1 MDTLT
6 WRGIVQELGLL
17 FSNVSCNQKLKL
29 IKVSWRYSEAPERTN
44 LCQVNV
50 YGLNFKPLKPDNSFF
65 SFFC

>member
-29 IKVSWRYSEAPERTN
+29 IKVSWRYSEPPKRTS

-50 YGLNFKPLKPDNSFF
+50 YDLNFKPLKPNNSFF
-65 SFFC
+65 SFF